1 MRERSGRVRSQNMC
15 KGPMDK
21 NNEVG
26 EGLNVGGGVWVEQG
40 RVMGG
45 KWGQLQLNNNKNIF

>member
-45 KWGQLQLNNNKNIF
+45 KWGQL